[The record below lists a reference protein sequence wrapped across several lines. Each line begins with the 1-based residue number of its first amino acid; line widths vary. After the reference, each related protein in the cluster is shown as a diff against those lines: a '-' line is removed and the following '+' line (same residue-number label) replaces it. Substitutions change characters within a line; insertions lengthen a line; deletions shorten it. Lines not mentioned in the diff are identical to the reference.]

1 MGKECCKDNVFLLNN
16 LEASVALLPSTWGPW
31 EFSVGFGI
39 IADYKLCD
47 QHKVVIHVLF
57 SKITLTDEPPLL
69 WFLKQNC
76 NRQRYKA
83 NVRMSTNYTAV
94 AWLQRHQH
102 IKSLYTPVYTLYY
115 ELINLQVRLFLN
127 WCPTVKTN

>member
-16 LEASVALLPSTWGPW
+16 LVASVALLPSTWGPW

-76 NRQRYKA
+76 NHHDTKLMLGCKQTTLQSHDF
-83 NVRMSTNYTAV
+83 NVTNT
-94 AWLQRHQH
+94 
-102 IKSLYTPVYTLYY
+102 KNFYTLQYTHFIMNW
-115 ELINLQVRLFLN
+115 LIYKLDYFSTDAQL
-127 WCPTVKTN
+127 